1 MFESEFFSL
10 MMGRQLLRT
19 LACGEGRREYNNERF
34 TRVADKTLHHYAYG
48 SRINHSLSVKMGY
61 LGISGIRD
69 SVSKT
74 RPSISVSMQEHH

>member
-1 MFESEFFSL
+1 MFESELFL

-19 LACGEGRREYNNERF
+19 LTCEEGRREYNNEKF

-61 LGISGIRD
+61 LGISGMRD
-69 SVSKT
+69 SVSKSI
-74 RPSISVSMQEHH
+74 PSIGVPMQEHH

>member
-1 MFESEFFSL
+1 

-19 LACGEGRREYNNERF
+19 LTCEEGRRGYNNERF

-48 SRINHSLSVKMGY
+48 SRIDHSLSVKMGH

-69 SVSKT
+69 SVSKR
-74 RPSISVSMQEHH
+74 RPSIGVSIQEHH